1 MRGLLA
7 DVNAEAHCNALVSVC
22 RSPAWLDIW
31 DGLTLRLFRFADF
44 SLHRETPDSIVWELC
59 QREQLVLVTGNRNAA
74 GDDSLE
80 TTIQLHGTLTSLPVV
95 TVADMERL
103 LRERVYCIRA
113 AERLLEY
120 LFEMDR
126 HVGSGRLFIP

>member
-1 MRGLLA
+1 MLGLLA

-22 RSPAWLDIW
+22 RGPGWLDIW
-31 DGLTLRLFRFADF
+31 NGLNLRLFRFMDF
-44 SLHRETPDSIVWELC
+44 SLSRETPDSIIWELC
-59 QREQLVLVTGNRNAA
+59 QREQLVLVTGNRNAE

-80 TTIQLHGTLTSLPVV
+80 TTIQVHGTVSSLPVV

-103 LRERVYCIRA
+103 LRDRSYCIRA

-126 HVGSGRLFIP
+126 HLGSGRLFIP